1 MITNLLLSFRDHLN
15 ALFMRKNFS
24 PVLGLLALLGATVLP
39 AQTFTTNRSP
49 VGLEHNLLFFAP
61 AHLTVTQTGSAQLDL
76 TTLFD
81 GRFEPVYSST
91 APTPSD
97 PTVILIEN
105 LPNYHIQAG
114 AWIGWSTRYW
124 PASNFKIEGYDIYA
138 GANVWRT
145 IADYSASAY
154 SADSFTTSLPSGS
167 FEKIKFTFYSAH
179 GDNGRLG
186 VSELFFIHPEAT
198 APYESL
204 TGWKRHTAGTH
215 FLNGNVGIG
224 TTNPTHK
231 LAVNG
236 TIKAKEV
243 IVETTGWSD
252 YVFADDYALAPLSEV
267 ETHIKTNKH
276 LPGIPSA
283 AQISE
288 QGISVGDMQAKLL
301 AKIEELTL
309 HQIAQEKRLSDQ
321 SREISGL
328 KDQLSKLID
337 PR

>member
-1 MITNLLLSFRDHLN
+1 MITNLLLSFRDHSD

-24 PVLGLLALLGATVLP
+24 LFFGLLALLGATVLP

-105 LPNYHIQAG
+105 LPNHHIQAG

-145 IADYSASAY
+145 IADYSASPY
-154 SADSFTTSLPSGS
+154 SAYSFTTSLPSGS
-167 FEKIKFTFYSAH
+167 FEKIRFTFYSAH

-224 TTNPTHK
+224 MTNPTHK

-252 YVFADDYALAPLSEV
+252 YVFADDYRLAPLAEV
-267 ETHIKTNKH
+267 EAHIKEHKH

-283 AQISE
+283 AEVSE
-288 QGISVGDMQAKLL
+288 QGVSVGDMQAKLL

-309 HQIAQEKRLSDQ
+309 HQIALEKRVAEQ
-321 SREISGL
+321 SQEISKL
-328 KDQLSKLID
+328 KA
-337 PR
+337 RF